1 MQLETVL
8 KALSLFGAAFVSF
21 SSSAAPANQLGAVD
35 PLIGTGQTVDGVAS
49 CEKGA
54 TMPYVGVP
62 FGSVMWVPMTRESQ
76 FGTLAFNQQD
86 TKLIGFAASR
96 QMAVAMGEWGEFSF
110 LPTMGT
116 GTPSADFAVRGQTI
130 SAKSFTPYSGSVS
143 AGGVKT
149 DYTATAHAAIYKI
162 TFPGHV
168 TRQPQIVFDAS
179 RDDMFRRFPNTATVQ
194 PGGLTISDG
203 GQTVVAWNTDN
214 TDWYRSKPMSG
225 YRARFRMEFSEKP
238 VGFATYRHV
247 VTRDGTNTVTEAG
260 ATSVEADAC
269 GATFTFAQSSQVR
282 TIFVKCSVSLVSDA
296 NLKSLMEEILDWDFD
311 GTLNE
316 TKAAWNEKFS
326 LLKFSA
332 SDSDVTKTLATAIY
346 HALQWPRDV
355 TEFGRHY
362 SPATDEV
369 RDGVMFTGQSMWDT
383 YRAENALLG
392 FLAPDRIG
400 GMMKSLVNIADE
412 SGYLPLYP
420 NPGETSCMVGAPG
433 EVQLAE
439 AVQKG
444 WLTGADAEAAYAAA
458 KRNATVPSAK
468 DAEVKWR
475 DQEWWTGSVEGR
487 GGLTTYQSLGYVACD
502 RTCQSV
508 SRTQDFSH
516 ADDAMARFAAF
527 LGKEEDAAFFAARS
541 HSWTNL
547 WKRDERNVAPRNAA
561 GAWVKPEDCIL
572 DGNPYD
578 GAYSESGAAQARW
591 AVPHDL
597 ATLVG
602 LLGGT
607 DAAVRELDAYEASV
621 TRAKDGL
628 VLHDDH
634 SNEPAHHIPYLYN
647 LLGAH
652 DTCAKAVREIMADY
666 YPSSRQWRRG
676 HDDCGQMS
684 AWYVLSALGF
694 YPVNPADLT
703 YRIGSPLVDAATLA
717 VGGGKT
723 LRITVNNQ
731 AKANVYV
738 KSVKLNGEE
747 LADRTITHAQI
758 MAGGDLVFIMSA
770 TPTLAY
776 TLTANK
782 TASSLSFLGDAKT
795 FRISDAK
802 LTYTGTV
809 PGDTTTWGSVNFATD
824 GADRTLALVGANAAF
839 ECTAGDRRANFGSP
853 YADAAGRLAIRLTV
867 PAEGWSAAPIR
878 ATGGDAKV
886 FFGQNVDFEI
896 DATAVT
902 TTLTVPLARG
912 TDAPGVCFYSGS
924 AVDEQAGGA
933 VENATLARAKVN
945 VAPGMTYAFVREGN
959 ALALALTAAG
969 EEEDPPESQ
978 PTSKFDAAHTII
990 CFGDSLTFG
999 SMSDRITVDDRAN
1012 FFDGRLAGTKKEG
1025 CYPYWL
1031 SGMVGADYNV
1041 VSQCRH
1047 GMYSDTIL
1055 AWQGAVEVQNAR
1067 AFTLKSSAPTGVATN
1082 FLFGGTS
1089 LGGLGSLPPD
1099 DDAIPAAKFGG
1110 LLAPTYPLWE
1120 EPAVAGSCDSLP
1132 ASADGPEWGP
1142 SGSLAGTLAGYRVR
1156 LVGNRGTNMTIRAI
1170 DKLPSGGVTIP
1181 ARTRLVPDA
1190 TVLDRYRKA
1199 TQVIMCGANDRPQN
1213 YETFLPRIQSAV
1225 DDIRENGGGRFLVMS
1240 PHVFVTATKNEWGKA
1255 YQASDAAEHANRLV
1269 STTPNRVEKAYAA
1282 RFGDN
1287 YLNLRVAMIS
1297 RGLQIAVA
1305 EGWLPASTDQSDP
1318 AGWART
1324 DGTGLLSSDA
1334 AHFNTA
1340 GYKVM
1345 AYLVRE
1351 KLDALGYLG
1360 ESGIA
1365 RKQNAEGPTLGYL
1378 SGETPLLSI
1387 GGSFFKDLNRD
1398 GELAPYEDWRQ
1409 SAETRAADLAARL
1422 SPEDLYGLLLFAP
1435 EQTVANATVTDAQRA
1450 LVADRRIRT
1459 ILVGK
1464 VASAREAA
1472 EWNNAMQAIAERSAF
1487 GIPVSLASDPR
1498 HDTTADAS
1506 YVEGATGAIS
1516 RWPNPIGLAATFSPE
1531 LMRRFAQVARR
1542 ECRALGFT
1550 TALSPQVDI
1559 ATDPRWRRFAQTYG
1573 ECPDL
1578 TAAYAREY
1586 ADGFQSCDGERGG
1599 WGAGSVA
1606 TMAKHWPGGGTGEG
1620 GRDAHYGRGKYAVY
1634 PGGGYEQQ
1642 KVPFLDGA
1650 FALEGGTGKCAAVIP
1665 YYSISWGQDEDPVG
1679 NCFSSEVIQRQLRG
1693 TAGFDGVVCT
1703 DWQIVKDYKDTNVHQ
1718 GKPWGMEDKTS
1729 AERALRSWLAGCDMI
1744 GGWDDPTTIRDA
1756 VQLGIAQLGEE
1767 RMTAMLRASATRVL
1781 VNFFR
1786 TGLFEDPYVE
1796 VETSAETV
1804 GCAEFMREGY
1814 EAQVKSVV
1822 MLKNKGNVLPLK
1834 KGAKVWVP
1842 PHVIPCHTDFW
1853 GWDVKEQTVQ
1863 PVTDAMLRQVGL
1875 TAASSAAD
1883 ADAALVF
1890 IDSPM
1895 GGWGYRE
1902 DAETAHQNGTGY
1914 VPISL
1919 QYDPYTATAARSVSI
1934 AGGDPT
1940 EVTTNRSY
1948 RGKTTA
1954 AANASDRDQVV
1965 ALREQMGD
1973 KPVIVVM
1980 TMANPAVPGATE
1992 TAADAFLAVGVV
2004 QNQAVLEIVS
2014 GASEPSGL
2022 LPYQMPANMTTVEKQ
2037 YEDLPFDMTPWTD
2050 TEGNAWDFAFGL
2062 DWSGVISDERTARA
2076 AEWRRLAAERAPIPE
2091 AGRLVRTVS
2100 EDTTETNLG
2109 FDGTSGKLILD
2120 DATLTVS
2127 GTFETWVAYR
2137 FGEDATGALALEFA
2151 GANAGL
2157 AHSTAASAGFVG
2169 STTATSEMLVKFTVP
2184 ATPWTVAPLRALETD
2199 SKIRFQR
2206 NVSFE
2211 VDATAVVN
2219 PGKDVTV
2226 RVPLASGTAIDD
2238 DGVTPVGVLFDG
2250 VDFAAVKARSRVT
2263 CGDGVTGTLV
2273 YEDAVLYVELA
2284 GSEAGGEWDDVETT
2298 RIDGVTD
2305 ANREDVET
2313 TLNALKAELGTDA
2326 KGVGDWLAGVY
2337 GEGTKVPAAK
2347 VAAARHVGISA
2358 AFKLPLMTG
2367 DPVITV
2373 ASAESAADGG
2383 VAFRFRIRDDAG
2395 FVAPLARADLRR
2407 LVKYALRLEDG
2418 FGPSPESAVEIR
2430 VDASGDSFTAT
2441 FVGGAA
2447 SGFVRSDFT

>member
-1 MQLETVL
+1 MKKRHRSVSGGLGLAVFLAAATCFAAVATPGNQL
-8 KALSLFGAAFVSF
+8 GAVTT
-21 SSSAAPANQLGAVD
+21 PANQLGAVD

-116 GTPSADFAVRGQTI
+116 GAPLTDFAVRGQTI
-130 SAKSFTPYSGSVS
+130 SAKSFTPYSGAVS
-143 AGGVKT
+143 AGGIKT

-162 TFPGHV
+162 TFPGNA

-194 PGGLTISDG
+194 LGGLTISDG
-203 GQTVVAWNTDN
+203 GQTVVAWNTDD
-214 TDWYRSKPMSG
+214 TDWYRSKPMPG

-247 VTRDGTNTVTEAG
+247 VTKDGTNTVTEAG

-269 GATFTFAQSSQVR
+269 GATFTFAQSPQVR

-296 NLKSLMEEILDWDFD
+296 NLKSLMDEEIAAWDFD

-316 TKAAWNEKFS
+316 TQAAWNEKFS
-326 LLKFSA
+326 LLKFAA
-332 SDSDVTKTLATAIY
+332 SDSDVAKTLATAIY

-362 SPATDEV
+362 SAFDDQVHE
-369 RDGVMFTGQSMWDT
+369 GVMFTGQSMWDT

-400 GMMKSLVNIADE
+400 DMMKSLVNIADE
-412 SGYLPLYP
+412 GGRLPLYP

-458 KRNATVPSAK
+458 KLNATVPTAK

-527 LGKEEDAAFFAARS
+527 LGKDADAAFFAARS

-561 GAWVKPEDCIL
+561 GAWVKPEDCVL

-652 DTCAKAVREIMADY
+652 DSCAKAVREIMADY

-717 VGGGKT
+717 VGGGRT

-758 MAGGDLVFIMSA
+758 MAGGDLVFTMSA
-770 TPTLAY
+770 TPTLVY
-776 TLTANK
+776 TLSANK
-782 TASSLSFLGDAKT
+782 TAADLSFLGDAKT
-795 FRISDAK
+795 FRISDAT

-809 PGDTTTWGSVNFATD
+809 PGDTTTWGSVNFAAD
-824 GADRTLALVGANAAF
+824 GADRTLSLVGENAAF
-839 ECTAGDRRANFGSP
+839 VCTVGGLRANFGCP

-867 PAEGWSAAPIR
+867 PEAGWTMPPLR

-896 DATAVT
+896 DATAVK
-902 TTLTVPLARG
+902 TTLTVPLASG

-924 AVDEQAGGA
+924 AVPESAGGE
-933 VENATLARAKVN
+933 VERATFARAKVN
-945 VAPGMTYAFVREGN
+945 VAPGVTYAFVREGN
-959 ALALALTAAG
+959 TLALALTAA
-969 EEEDPPESQ
+969 EEEEEEPPESL
-978 PTSKFDAAHTII
+978 PTSKFDAAHTIV

-999 SMSDRITVDDRAN
+999 SMSDKITVDDRAN

-1031 SGMVGADYNV
+1031 SEMVGEDYNV

-1047 GMYSDTIL
+1047 GMYSDTII
-1055 AWQGAVEVQNAR
+1055 AWQGAAEVQNAR

-1170 DKLPSGGVTIP
+1170 DRLPPGGVTIP
-1181 ARTRLVPDA
+1181 AWTRLVPDA
-1190 TVLDRYRKA
+1190 TVLERYRRA

-1225 DDIRENGGGRFLVMS
+1225 DDIRANGGGRFLVMS
-1240 PHVFVTATKNEWGKA
+1240 PHVFVTATKNEWGA
-1255 YQASDAAEHANRLV
+1255 RYQATDATEHANRLT

-1297 RGLQIAVA
+1297 RGLQIAIA
-1305 EGWLPASTDQSDP
+1305 EGWLPAATDQSNP

-1340 GYKVM
+1340 GYKVL

-1351 KLDALGYLG
+1351 KLAALGYLG
-1360 ESGIA
+1360 ERGVA
-1365 RKQNAEGPTLGYL
+1365 HRRNADGPTLGYL
-1378 SGETPLLSI
+1378 SGVTPLLSI

-1409 SAETRAADLAARL
+1409 NAKTRAADLAARL
-1422 SPEDLYGLLLFAP
+1422 SLEDLYGLLLFAP
-1435 EQTVANATVTDAQRA
+1435 EQTVTGAEATDAQRE
-1450 LVADRRIRT
+1450 LVTDRRIRT

-1472 EWNNAMQAIAERSAF
+1472 EWNNAMQAVAERSAL
-1487 GIPVSLASDPR
+1487 GIPVSFASDPR
-1498 HDTTADAS
+1498 HDATADAT
-1506 YVEGATGAIS
+1506 YAAGAADAIS
-1516 RWPNPIGLAATFSPE
+1516 RWPGPIGLAATFSPE
-1531 LMRRFAQVARR
+1531 LMRRFAQIARR
-1542 ECRALGFT
+1542 EYRALGFT
-1550 TALSPQVDI
+1550 TALSPQADI

-1586 ADGFQSCDGERGG
+1586 ADGFQSCDGECGG

-1606 TMAKHWPGGGTGEG
+1606 AMAKHWPGGGAGEG

-1642 KVPFLDGA
+1642 KVPFLEGA
-1650 FALEGGTGKCAAVIP
+1650 FRLAGGTGKCAAVIP
-1665 YYSISWGQDEDPVG
+1665 YYTISWGQDEEPVG
-1679 NCFSSEVIQRQLRG
+1679 NCFSASVIRRQLRDA
-1693 TAGFDGVVCT
+1693 AGFDGVVCT
-1703 DWQIVKDYKDTNVHQ
+1703 DWQIVKDYTDTNVHK
-1718 GKPWGMEDKTS
+1718 GKPWGMENRTPE
-1729 AERALRSWLAGCDMI
+1729 ERTLRSWLAGCDQI
-1744 GGWDDPTTIRDA
+1744 GGWDDPETIRGA
-1756 VQLGIAQLGEE
+1756 VQLGIAQLGEA
-1767 RMTAMLRASATRVL
+1767 RMTAMLRASAARVL
-1781 VNFFR
+1781 ANFFR
-1786 TGLFEDPYVE
+1786 TGLFEDPYVD
-1796 VETSAETV
+1796 VTAAQETV
-1804 GCAEFMREGY
+1804 GCAAFMREGY

-1822 MLKNKGNVLPLK
+1822 MLKNKGNALPLK
-1834 KGAKVWVP
+1834 RGAKVWVP
-1842 PHVIPCHTDFW
+1842 SHVIPRHTDFW
-1853 GWDVKEQTVQ
+1853 GWDIKAQTVQ
-1863 PVTDAMLRQVGL
+1863 PVTEAMLRQVGL
-1875 TAASSAAD
+1875 TAASSAAE

-1890 IDSPM
+1890 VDSPM

-1902 DAETAHQNGTGY
+1902 DAETAGRNGTGY

-1919 QYDPYTATAARSVSI
+1919 QYDPYTATAARAVSI

-1948 RGKTTA
+1948 LGRTTA

-1965 ALREQMGD
+1965 EVRRQMGA

-1980 TMANPAVPGATE
+1980 TMANPAVPGETE
-1992 TAADAFLAVGVV
+1992 TAADAFLAVGAV

-2022 LPYQMPANMTTVEKQ
+2022 LPYQMPADMTTVETQ
-2037 YEDLPFDMTPWTD
+2037 YEDLPFDMTPYAD

-2062 DWSGVISDERTARA
+2062 NWSGRIADARTAAA
-2076 AEWRRLAAERAPIPE
+2076 AEWRVAAAKRAPIPGTGEREWE
-2091 AGRLVRTVS
+2091 A
-2100 EDTTETNLG
+2100 
-2109 FDGTSGKLILD
+2109 
-2120 DATLTVS
+2120 
-2127 GTFETWVAYR
+2127 
-2137 FGEDATGALALEFA
+2137 
-2151 GANAGL
+2151 
-2157 AHSTAASAGFVG
+2157 
-2169 STTATSEMLVKFTVP
+2169 
-2184 ATPWTVAPLRALETD
+2184 
-2199 SKIRFQR
+2199 
-2206 NVSFE
+2206 
-2211 VDATAVVN
+2211 
-2219 PGKDVTV
+2219 
-2226 RVPLASGTAIDD
+2226 
-2238 DGVTPVGVLFDG
+2238 
-2250 VDFAAVKARSRVT
+2250 
-2263 CGDGVTGTLV
+2263 
-2273 YEDAVLYVELA
+2273 VESL
-2284 GSEAGGEWDDVETT
+2284 

-2305 ANREDVET
+2305 ANRGAVEA
-2313 TLNALKAELGTDA
+2313 TLNVLKAELGTDA
-2326 KGVGDWLAGVY
+2326 EGVGDWLGRVY
-2337 GEGTKVPAAK
+2337 GEEEKVRATT
-2347 VAAARHVGISA
+2347 VAAARNLDLSA
-2358 AFKLPLMTG
+2358 AFALPLMVN
-2367 DPVITV
+2367 DPVV
-2373 ASAESAADGG
+2373 RAGAAEVPAGAKA
-2383 VAFRFRIRDDAG
+2383 AFRFVLCDGDAI
-2395 FVAPLARADLRR
+2395 VAPLLEADLRR
-2407 LVKYALRLEDG
+2407 LVKYAFRLTDG
-2418 FGPSPESAVEIR
+2418 FGPSDAIEVAV
-2430 VDASGDSFTAT
+2430 DGGGASFTVA
-2441 FVGGAA
+2441 FVGEAP
-2447 SGFVRSDFT
+2447 SGFVKVDFTEMP